1 LIKEDSVMSG
11 ERIEQS
17 HVSNAGSS
25 RSSYVEPAA
34 DWHDLRV
41 ITLGGT
47 DGNGDSGSAGE
58 VQLPPSVTNYDES
71 SEDFDN
77 YV

>member
-1 LIKEDSVMSG
+1 MSEKRV
-11 ERIEQS
+11 ERNHCQS
-17 HVSNAGSS
+17 SPEGIRKA
-25 RSSYVEPAA
+25 YVAPAA

-47 DGNGDSGSAGE
+47 TGEGDSGAEGSQVFGTGGGSGS
-58 VQLPPSVTNYDES
+58 LYDES
-71 SEDFDN
+71 SEDYDN

>member
-1 LIKEDSVMSG
+1 MSG
-11 ERIEQS
+11 KRVESSHCQS
-17 HVSNAGSS
+17 SPEDIRKA
-25 RSSYVEPAA
+25 YVAPAA

-47 DGNGDSGSAGE
+47 TGEGDSGAEGSQVFPG
-58 VQLPPSVTNYDES
+58 QGQGSNYDES
-71 SEDFDN
+71 NEDYDN